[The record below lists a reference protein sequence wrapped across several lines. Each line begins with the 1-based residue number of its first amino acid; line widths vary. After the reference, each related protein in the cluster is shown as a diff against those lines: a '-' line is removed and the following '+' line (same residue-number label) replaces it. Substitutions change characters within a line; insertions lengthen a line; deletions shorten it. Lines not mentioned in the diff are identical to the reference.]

1 MSMVH
6 YRVNNMSCVISL
18 PRLFVVL
25 QARQAGFDF
34 QKDNF
39 HIICGVVNNT
49 MIVDKSAGQIALQ
62 ASGAMC

>member
-1 MSMVH
+1 MVH
-6 YRVNNMSCVISL
+6 YRDNDMSCVYSL

-34 QKDNF
+34 KEDNF
-39 HIICGVVNNT
+39 QIVCGVVNDT

-62 ASGAMC
+62 ASGATC